1 MNTTRHAR
9 KAPLRERGLGLALVA
24 SLGIPAC
31 GGKDEAKA
39 PVPDAPAATATAPKK
54 KGLPQVQQELGSI
67 DQKAVEKTFAKLKG
81 PLDTCHAQGRDRVE
95 YLSGDVKVFLR
106 IDGGGKV
113 RWSYFEDSS
122 LGDRDT
128 EMCILSVFAG
138 AQWPKPEGGE
148 AEVRHG
154 FGWGPG
160 GERAPTAWGPEK
172 VAKAVASA
180 KDTQKELD
188 RCKAG
193 VSGGFHVTAY
203 VEPNGKTGKF
213 QGIGVVPPNKE
224 GAEKVDC
231 IVHALRGL
239 ELPSPGSYAAKVT
252 FSL

>member
-1 MNTTRHAR
+1 MKTTTNV
-9 KAPLRERGLGLALVA
+9 LALA
-24 SLGIPAC
+24 TLLSAC

-39 PVPDAPAATATAPKK
+39 PVPDAPFAPVTAPKK

-81 PLDTCHAQGRDRVE
+81 ALDTCHAQGRDRVE

-128 EMCILSVFAG
+128 EKCILSVFAG

-172 VAKAVASA
+172 VAKAVLAA
-180 KDTQKELD
+180 KVLKAVDT
-188 RCKAG
+188 CKSG
-193 VSGGFHVTAY
+193 VTGDFKITAY
-203 VEPNGKTGKF
+203 VEPDGKVGKF

-224 GAEKVDC
+224 AAEKSDCVVD
-231 IVHALRGL
+231 ALRGV
-239 ELPSPGSYAAKVT
+239 ELASPGSYAAKVT